1 MAKPTKRRQRNPDF
15 RHRVPGPLP
24 SVAEVEAEL
33 TALLT
38 PALFAPHQLERRD
51 PRNPAR
57 LIRLRA
63 RILTLPVMVALVVS
77 LVWRRLGSIAEV
89 QRVVVQDGLLWVS
102 PLQVSEQ
109 AIAKRLDTLPASAFA
124 AVFTDV
130 SARLQAQPS
139 PQMPG
144 LERWTEVQARFP
156 RIAMVDGS
164 TLEAIRKKTQMLR
177 VQSGLVLAG
186 RMMVMVEAF
195 THRPLWQLYT
205 EDAAANDKRFASEI
219 LAVVPFGGLLVFDLG
234 FFSFLWF
241 DDFTDQQ
248 KFFVTRLR
256 QKTAYRTTQLL
267 SSSPYYRDE
276 LIEVGLHHSH
286 PCRHPLRLV
295 SVLWRGQWYRYLTN
309 VLNPAHLSA
318 RHICDLYRRRWRI
331 EDAFLITKR
340 VLDLAYLWK
349 ASANGIQLQL
359 YATFLFYLI
368 LLNVC
373 QQVAQRLNEPLER
386 ISMEMVFRAFYH
398 YSRALARGETAD
410 LVAYLLQHAT
420 LLGLVKRL
428 RKRHR
433 QIQSTEQLVWD
444 SP

>member
-1 MAKPTKRRQRNPDF
+1 MAKPTKRRHGNPDF

-24 SVAEVEAEL
+24 AVAEIEAEL

-38 PALFAPHQLERRD
+38 PALFAPRQLERRD

-57 LIRLRA
+57 QIRLRA

-77 LVWRRLGSIAEV
+77 VVWRRLGAIAEV

-109 AIAKRLDTLPASAFA
+109 AIAKRLDTLPASALA
-124 AVFTDV
+124 AVFTEV
-130 SARLQAQPS
+130 SARLQAQPP
-139 PQMPG
+139 PQIPG
-144 LERWTEVQARFP
+144 LERWTEVRTQFP
-156 RIAMVDGS
+156 RIAVVDGS
-164 TLEAIRKKTQMLR
+164 TLEALRKKTQTL
-177 VQSGLVLAG
+177 QTQPGLVLAG

-205 EDAAANDKRFASEI
+205 EDAAANDKRFAPQI
-219 LAVVPFGGLLVFDLG
+219 LAAVPLGGLLVCDLG

-256 QKTAYRTTQLL
+256 QKTAYRTTQVL

-309 VLNPAHLSA
+309 VLDPARLSA

-331 EDAFLITKR
+331 EDAFLVTKR

-349 ASANGIQLQL
+349 ASANGVQLQL
-359 YATFLFYLI
+359 YATFLFYLV

-373 QQVAQRLNEPLER
+373 QQVAQSLAEPLER

-398 YSRALARGETAD
+398 YSRALTHGETVE
-410 LVAYLLQHAT
+410 LVPYLVHYAK
-420 LLGLVKRL
+420 LLGLVKRQ

-433 QIQSTEQLVWD
+433 EIQQTEHLVWG
-444 SP
+444 SS

>member
-1 MAKPTKRRQRNPDF
+1 MAKPNKRRHGNPDF

-24 SVAEVEAEL
+24 AVAEIEAEL

-38 PALFAPHQLERRD
+38 PALFAPRQLERRD

-77 LVWRRLGSIAEV
+77 LVWRRLGAIAEV
-89 QRVVVQDGLLWVS
+89 QRVLVQDGLLWVS

-109 AIAKRLDTLPASAFA
+109 AIAKRLDTLPASALA
-124 AVFTDV
+124 AVFTEV
-130 SARLQAQPS
+130 STRLQAQPP
-139 PQMPG
+139 PQIPG
-144 LERWTEVQARFP
+144 LERWTEVRAQFP

-164 TLEAIRKKTQMLR
+164 TLEALRKKTQTL
-177 VQSGLVLAG
+177 QAQPGLVLAG
-186 RMMVMVEAF
+186 RMMVRVEAF

-205 EDAAANDKRFASEI
+205 EDAAANDKRFAPEI
-219 LAVVPFGGLLVFDLG
+219 LAAVPRGGLLVFDLG
-234 FFSFLWF
+234 FFSFLGF
-241 DDFTDQQ
+241 DDFTDQH

-256 QKTAYRTTQLL
+256 QKTAYRTTHVL
-267 SSSPYYRDE
+267 SHTPYYRDE

-295 SVLWRGQWYRYLTN
+295 SVRWRGQWYRYLTN
-309 VLNPAHLSA
+309 VLDPARLSA

-331 EDAFLITKR
+331 EDAFLVTKR

-349 ASANGIQLQL
+349 ASANGVQLQL
-359 YATFLFYLI
+359 YATFLFYLV

-373 QQVAQRLNEPLER
+373 QQVAQSLNEPLER
-386 ISMEMVFRAFYH
+386 ISVEMVFRAFYH
-398 YSRALARGETAD
+398 YSRALTRGETLD
-410 LVAYLLQHAT
+410 LVAYLVQHAA
-420 LLGLVKRL
+420 LLGLVKRQ
-428 RKRHR
+428 RKRH
-433 QIQSTEQLVWD
+433 QEIQQTEQLVWG

>member
-1 MAKPTKRRQRNPDF
+1 MAKRNKRRHGNPDF
-15 RHRVPGPLP
+15 RHRVPGPMP
-24 SVAEVEAEL
+24 SVAEIEAEL

-38 PALFAPHQLERRD
+38 PALFAPRQLERRD
-51 PRNPAR
+51 PRNPER
-57 LIRLRA
+57 RIRLRA

-109 AIAKRLDTLPASAFA
+109 AIAKRLDTLPASALA

-130 SARLQAQPS
+130 SARVQAHPS
-139 PQMPG
+139 PHIPG
-144 LERWTEVQARFP
+144 LERWTVVRAHFP

-164 TLEAIRKKTQMLR
+164 TLEALRKKTQPL
-177 VQSGLVLAG
+177 QAQPGLVLAG
-186 RMMVMVEAF
+186 RVMAMVEAF

-219 LAVVPFGGLLVFDLG
+219 LATVPLGGLLVFDLG

-241 DDFTDQQ
+241 DDFTEQQ
-248 KFFVTRLR
+248 KYFVSRLR
-256 QKTAYRTTQLL
+256 QNTAYRTTQVL
-267 SSSPYYRDE
+267 STGPYYRDE
-276 LIEVGLHHSH
+276 LLEVGLHHSH

-309 VLNPAHLSA
+309 VLDPSQLYA
-318 RHICDLYRRRWRI
+318 RHICELYRRRWRI
-331 EDAFLITKR
+331 EDAFLVTKR

-349 ASANGIQLQL
+349 ASANGVQLQL
-359 YATFLFYLI
+359 YATFLFYLV

-373 QQVAQRLNEPLER
+373 QQVAQSLNEPLER
-386 ISMEMVFRAFYH
+386 ISVEMVFRAFYH
-398 YSRALARGETAD
+398 YSRALIRGETTD
-410 LVAYLLQHAT
+410 LVSYLVLHAK
-420 LLGLVKRL
+420 LLGLVKRQ

-433 QIQSTEQLVWD
+433 EIHDTEQLVWG
-444 SP
+444 SS